1 MEWKNTYETL
11 RQLGT
16 ALAEKY
22 RQNLTDAEA
31 NASYALYDSVTPII
45 ETDEGSIQVSLSL
58 LDYWKWVEY
67 GTDPGHFP
75 PVDRIR
81 DWINVK
87 PVIPRPFN
95 NGRIPT
101 PQQLA
106 FLISRKIFNEGIEGR
121 ELMDMSIREIM
132 ETFKDRIE
140 DAITRDVMNNLD
152 EVLSNL

>member
-1 MEWKNTYETL
+1 MEWTNTYETL

-75 PVDRIR
+75 PVGRIR

-152 EVLSNL
+152 EILLNL

>member
-1 MEWKNTYETL
+1 MEWTNTYETL
-11 RQLGT
+11 KQLGT

-67 GTDPGHFP
+67 GTGPGHFP

-140 DAITRDVMNNLD
+140 DAITKDVMNNLD